1 MHRKERILRQALK
14 RRVVPD
20 DIARG
25 APGPAAEFVWADEDF
40 LVAQGVAP
48 WSDLPVWVP
57 GRGDTAGFA
66 RVSISR
72 AVAAGLTFRPLA
84 TTVADTLAWFGTL
97 PEDRRAKL
105 RAGLSAEREA
115 EVLKAWHARAG

>member
-1 MHRKERILRQALK
+1 MGVRVADILAAGG
-14 RRVVPD
+14 RR
-20 DIARG
+20 
-25 APGPAAEFVWADEDF
+25 F
-40 LVAQGVAP
+40 LATHKVAP
-48 WSDLPVWVP
+48 WTDLPVWVP

-84 TTVADTLAWFGTL
+84 TTVADTLAWFGSL

-105 RAGLSAEREA
+105 RAGLSADREA
-115 EVLKAWHARAG
+115 EVLKAWQEQAG